1 MKYLY
6 TILVS
11 LVVGLVS
18 CGKNEQ
24 ANGTTASQVEKAPAP
39 VQQQPAPTATV
50 KLNPPPAVPNMPLAW
65 LSENMVTVDA
75 GSFMMGC
82 LEKDDACCLLDNEPV
97 HKVAISSFMVCKH
110 ETTQSLWMAV
120 MKSNPSEHKDCPMC
134 PVEMVN
140 WDDVQL
146 FIKKLNQMTK
156 KKYRLLS
163 EAEWE
168 FVAKG
173 GSKRSGFCY
182 AGSNNA
188 DKVCWHDKNSKS
200 SQLVGLL
207 QPNELGIHDMSG
219 NVCEWVQDVWHD
231 DYTGAPANGEAWMK
245 GGDDSARILKGGDWY
260 TGKTGCAVSDREG
273 EDKLLRDNTVGFRL
287 AHDL

>member
-1 MKYLY
+1 
-6 TILVS
+6 
-11 LVVGLVS
+11 
-18 CGKNEQ
+18 
-24 ANGTTASQVEKAPAP
+24 
-39 VQQQPAPTATV
+39 
-50 KLNPPPAVPNMPLAW
+50 
-65 LSENMVTVDA
+65 
-75 GSFMMGC
+75 
-82 LEKDDACCLLDNEPV
+82 
-97 HKVAISSFMVCKH
+97 
-110 ETTQSLWMAV
+110 
-120 MKSNPSEHKDCPMC
+120 MC

-173 GSKRSGFCY
+173 GSRGSGFCY

-188 DKVCWHDKNSKS
+188 DEVCWHDKNSKS

-231 DYTGAPANGEAWMK
+231 DYTGAPANGEAWMQ